1 MDALKLQ
8 RRRTAA
14 PGTIWPP
21 NRVVQQSKLSQIFQ
35 TQQSHSPMRFG
46 RNQGKLFGSAEGSG
60 YFEWEL
66 TISKER
72 YDLLLKLRHPNIINI
87 DEGEFPVD
95 DDELSLEWE
104 CVLRILNPIG
114 DQTAPIE
121 GLIDL
126 HRMSV
131 DDVINSQIL
140 LILDI
145 YQMCKNVRNYDLI
158 QMVYD
163 NLILFQ
169 ILAALDYL
177 SHESLV
183 MGDFSAK
190 DIAYTATGYKISKSV
205 CHL

>member
-1 MDALKLQ
+1 MRSSPAELQRLISTVRHNMDALKLQ

-14 PGTIWPP
+14 AGTLLPP
-21 NRVVQQSKLSQIFQ
+21 KRVIQQSKLGQIIQTHVQSQ
-35 TQQSHSPMRFG
+35 SPMRFG
-46 RNQGKLFGSAEGSG
+46 RNQGKLFGSTEGLR
-60 YFEWEL
+60 YFEWKP

-87 DEGEFPVD
+87 DEGECPVD
-95 DDELSLEWE
+95 DDEFSLEWE

-114 DQTAPIE
+114 NQTAPIE

-131 DDVINSQIL
+131 DDVINSQRI

-158 QMVYD
+158 Q
-163 NLILFQ
+163 N
-169 ILAALDYL
+169 
-177 SHESLV
+177 SLW
-183 MGDFSAK
+183 
-190 DIAYTATGYKISKSV
+190 
-205 CHL
+205 

>member
-1 MDALKLQ
+1 MDASKLQ

-14 PGTIWPP
+14 PGTLWPP
-21 NRVVQQSKLSQIFQ
+21 KRVIQQPKLSQVVQ

-46 RNQGKLFGSAEGSG
+46 RNLGQLFGSAEGLG

-66 TISKER
+66 TINKER

-87 DEGEFPVD
+87 DEGECPVN

-104 CVLRILNPIG
+104 CVFRILNPIG
-114 DQTAPIE
+114 DQTAPRE

-131 DDVINSQIL
+131 DDVINSQRI

-158 QMVYD
+158 QYC
-163 NLILFQ
+163 L
-169 ILAALDYL
+169 
-177 SHESLV
+177 
-183 MGDFSAK
+183 
-190 DIAYTATGYKISKSV
+190 
-205 CHL
+205 